1 MMKFV
6 IPLCILLIIS
16 SFTPII
22 ESQRRSRKKRS
33 KNSLSTGL
41 INEDGPSVV
50 MFSIY
55 TGDVV
60 AKYDY
65 FEMTLESMRNNPTV
79 DFVLVNIVTQDSDV
93 IQINEMKKSLNLP
106 NFYVDFYTS
115 KDLSKRVK
123 LKLGIDVPFNKTWGR
138 KLCDYK
144 VTYYILGHRTLYYLH
159 RFTCYISFTYIL
171 LHIAPHSIC

>member
-1 MMKFV
+1 MKFI
-6 IPLCILLIIS
+6 IPLCILLLIS
-16 SFTPII
+16 TFTPII
-22 ESQRRSRKKRS
+22 ESQRRNRKKRS

-41 INEDGPSVV
+41 NEDAPSIV

-55 TGDVV
+55 TGDIV

-65 FEMTLESMRNNPTV
+65 FEMTLESMRNNLTV
-79 DFVLVNIVTQDSDV
+79 DFVLVNIVTQSSDV
-93 IQINEMKKSLNLP
+93 IQINEMKKRLNLP

-115 KDLSKRVK
+115 QDLSKRVK

-144 VTYYILGHRTLYYLH
+144 VHTM
-159 RFTCYISFTYIL
+159 S
-171 LHIAPHSIC
+171 